1 MTYDE
6 RRLETIRLQNELAKE
21 KRKWQNQNLKDYI
34 LFAFI
39 GAFIIT
45 ICIYA
50 LNLQLGQAVN
60 KCSQKYDKNYCIK
73 KLR

>member
-6 RRLETIRLQNELAKE
+6 RRLRTIELQNKLAKE
-21 KRKWQNQNLKDYI
+21 QRKWQNQNLKDYI

-39 GAFIIT
+39 SASIIT

-50 LNLQLGQAVN
+50 LNLQLGQAVD
-60 KCSQKYDKNYCIK
+60 KCNVNHDRNYCESRLK
-73 KLR
+73 

>member
-6 RRLETIRLQNELAKE
+6 RRLEMIELQNKLAKE
-21 KRKWQNQNLKDYI
+21 EKKWKNQNLKDYI

-39 GAFIIT
+39 SASIIT

-50 LNLQLGQAVN
+50 LNLQLGQAVE
-60 KCSQKYDKNYCIK
+60 KCSVNHDRNYCIEVLK
-73 KLR
+73 

>member
-1 MTYDE
+1 MTYNE
-6 RRLETIRLQNELAKE
+6 RRLEMIRLQNELSKE

-39 GAFIIT
+39 AASIIT

>member
-6 RRLETIRLQNELAKE
+6 RRLEMIRLQNELTKE
-21 KRKWQNQNLKDYI
+21 QRKWQNQNLKDYI

-39 GAFIIT
+39 SASIIT

-50 LNLQLGQAVN
+50 LNLQLGQAIN
-60 KCSQKYDKNYCIK
+60 KCSVNHDINYCESRLK
-73 KLR
+73 